1 VATEILRR
9 ADARD
14 ADAIVALVSDAG
26 LPLDGVAEGIAE
38 FFVAERDSRLVG
50 CCGLEDHFDDAL
62 LRSVAVADE
71 VRGRGVGAR
80 LVALALATANERG
93 RRSVT
98 LLTTTA
104 ADYFTRF
111 GFRSVDRDEVPERV
125 RASDEF
131 RSVCPST
138 AVAMMRRFEGE
149 GVTRS
154 TSG

>member
-9 ADARD
+9 ADAHD
-14 ADAIVALVSDAG
+14 ADALVALVGDAG
-26 LPLDGVAEGIAE
+26 LPLDGVADGIAE

-50 CCGLEDHFDDAL
+50 CCGLEDHGDDAL
-62 LRSVAVADE
+62 LRSVAVVDE

-80 LVALALATANERG
+80 LVALALSTANERG
-93 RRSVT
+93 LRSVT

-111 GFRSVDRDEVPERV
+111 GFRAVDRDEVPERV

-138 AVAMMRRFEGE
+138 AVAMLCRFDGE
-149 GVTRS
+149 NVAKP